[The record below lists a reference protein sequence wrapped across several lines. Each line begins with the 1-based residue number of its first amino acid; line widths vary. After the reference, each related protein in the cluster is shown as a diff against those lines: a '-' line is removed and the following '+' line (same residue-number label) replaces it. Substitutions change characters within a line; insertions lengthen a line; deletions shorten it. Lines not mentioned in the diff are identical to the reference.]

1 MLHYS
6 PLIQQLIDAFRR
18 LPGVGNKSA
27 QRMVLHFLERDREGG
42 RKLAQAL
49 LAAMDGV
56 GQCRRCRTLAE
67 GELCRVCANPG
78 RDHGTV
84 CVVETPADV
93 MAVEQTAAYRGVY
106 FVLMGHLSPIDG
118 IGPDKL
124 GIPALLELVREQPVR
139 EVILATNPTVEGE
152 ATAWYIAE
160 QLRHPTFAAR
170 QLKVSRIAH
179 GVPMGGELEYIDGST
194 LMHSI
199 AGRQLMQQAERRPAD
214 TNDKHDDQFH
224 QE

>member
-1 MLHYS
+1 MQYS

-42 RKLAQAL
+42 RKLATAL
-49 LAAMDGV
+49 VAAMDGV
-56 GQCRRCRTLAE
+56 GHCTRCRTLSETA
-67 GELCRVCANPG
+67 VCSICTNPG
-78 RDHGTV
+78 RDQSTI

-93 MAVEQTAAYRGVY
+93 MAVEQTASYRGLY

-118 IGPDKL
+118 IGPDTL
-124 GIPALLELVREQPVR
+124 GIPALLERAREGELR

-160 QLRHPTFAAR
+160 QLRHTVVAG
-170 QLKVSRIAH
+170 QGLKVSRIAH

-194 LMHSI
+194 LVHSF
-199 AGRQLMQQAERRPAD
+199 AGRQPMQDGPDGHEPDGNMKRGLR
-214 TNDKHDDQFH
+214 
-224 QE
+224 

>member
-1 MLHYS
+1 MNYS
-6 PLIQQLIDAFRR
+6 PLIQQLIEAFRR

-42 RKLAQAL
+42 RKLAAAL
-49 LAAMDGV
+49 SAAMDGV
-56 GQCRRCRTLAE
+56 GQCLHCRTLSE
-67 GELCRVCANPG
+67 QQLCPICAHPG
-78 RDHGTV
+78 RDQHTI

-93 MAVEQTAAYRGVY
+93 YAIEHTASYRGVY

-118 IGPDKL
+118 VGPDDL
-124 GIPALLELVREQPVR
+124 GISTLLQRVRTNPVT

-160 QLRHPTFAAR
+160 QLKIPELLQRG
-170 QLKVSRIAH
+170 LKISRIAH

-194 LMHSI
+194 LMHSL
-199 AGRQLMQQAERRPAD
+199 AGRQLID
-214 TNDKHDDQFH
+214 
-224 QE
+224 

>member
-1 MLHYS
+1 MNYS
-6 PLIQQLIDAFRR
+6 PLIQQLIDAFKR

-42 RKLAQAL
+42 RRLAAAL
-49 LAAMDGV
+49 AAAMDGV
-56 GQCRRCRTLAE
+56 GQCCVCRTLSETEHCGICSHPA
-67 GELCRVCANPG
+67 

-93 MAVEQTAAYRGVY
+93 FAVEQTAAYRGRY

-118 IGPDKL
+118 IGPAAL
-124 GIPALLELVREQPVR
+124 GIDVLVQQVQNIAVH

-160 QLRHPTFAAR
+160 QLNRPELVER
-170 QLKVSRIAH
+170 GLKVSRIAH

-194 LMHSI
+194 LMHSLS
-199 AGRQLMQQAERRPAD
+199 GRQLLSLAGKTDNTA
-214 TNDKHDDQFH
+214 
-224 QE
+224 